1 MRGLRSC
8 VRGGMHVP
16 DQAGGAED
24 MTALG
29 HARGDGLRQAYWTG
43 ACLEVSGDE
52 DLQQVRPVDVDV
64 GVRSLGGIRMRRA
77 DDEAVVGVDV
87 AGLVGGEIAS
97 GRRVGR
103 SWRAAE
109 GGRVG
114 VRVTVQVVEGKGT
127 REVEEMGD
135 VSLSLARGG
144 RGRERSDEV
153 VVSYSSMIIAMFI
166 VVVDGALSMR
176 RGSHYERE
184 VTQCV
189 CLCVSVSSLSYS
201 S

>member
-1 MRGLRSC
+1 M
-8 VRGGMHVP
+8 
-16 DQAGGAED
+16 
-24 MTALG
+24 
-29 HARGDGLRQAYWTG
+29 
-43 ACLEVSGDE
+43 
-52 DLQQVRPVDVDV
+52 
-64 GVRSLGGIRMRRA
+64 
-77 DDEAVVGVDV
+77 
-87 AGLVGGEIAS
+87 
-97 GRRVGR
+97 
-103 SWRAAE
+103 
-109 GGRVG
+109 G

-135 VSLSLARGG
+135 VSLALARGG

-166 VVVDGALSMR
+166 VVVVVVVDGALSMR

-189 CLCVSVSSLSYS
+189 CLCVSVSSLIILLNLLS